1 MVLGIGISSSGL
13 LKILWG
19 RPGVETLC
27 AEQFL
32 LRLRGCRFFV
42 PHIRPPSQCAGS
54 RCSDTGCLQVPPNL
68 FPARMRVSAT
78 KLVGRQNHTR
88 GAETALQAVLF
99 PKAFLQWMEFVMAA
113 ERLNG
118 CNFAPIGLHGKQ
130 SAGFYGFSIQQYRAC
145 PAERGLA
152 TNVSP
157 RESSHIAQ
165 VMDQQQA
172 RLNLI
177 FPQMAIDLGSDFHRQ
192 YLPLATMAPFLD
204 AGAHATPVARLHM

>member
-32 LRLRGCRFFV
+32 LRLPGCRFFV

-54 RCSDTGCLQVPPNL
+54 RCSDTGCLQVPSESLPGSDAGFGKEAGRPPESYPGCRNRIAGRAL
-68 FPARMRVSAT
+68 PKSLPAV
-78 KLVGRQNHTR
+78 
-88 GAETALQAVLF
+88 
-99 PKAFLQWMEFVMAA
+99 EFVMAA